1 MRDLVFVIINYNTK
15 ALAEKL
21 VANVKDY
28 QSISKI
34 LIVDNASTDDS
45 YQELKKLENNRIEVL
60 QAEENKGFSAWNEY
74 WCQKSYRAFFKV

>member
-45 YQELKKLENNRIEVL
+45 YQELKKLENDRIEVL
-60 QAEENKGFSAWNEY
+60 QAK
-74 WCQKSYRAFFKV
+74 